1 MIVRSKSLF
10 IAPALAV
17 LLLGGLTACSP
28 STGSSGGGSTPGGSS
43 GGSGASGSTNVCN
56 LISASAAGSALGATY
71 TGAKAGTLSTG
82 EDACTYAAS
91 GSPDALIVTVYEPS
105 SGTNWTTFNG
115 VLESVGPVKAISGVG
130 DKASLGGTQLD
141 VEAGSRFIA
150 IEGDAVTSNPSGA
163 EALAKKLISAL
174 G

>member
-1 MIVRSKSLF
+1 MIVRSKSL
-10 IAPALAV
+10 ILAPALAAV
-17 LLLGGLTACSP
+17 LLGALTACSP
-28 STGSSGGGSTPGGSS
+28 SGGSTSGGSTSGGSS
-43 GGSGASGSTNVCN
+43 GGSGSSGSTNVCS
-56 LISASAAGSALGATY
+56 LISASAAGSAMGATY
-71 TGAKAGTLSTG
+71 TGAKSGTLSTG

-105 SGTNWTTFNG
+105 SNTNWTTFNG
-115 VLESVGPVKAISGVG
+115 VLESLGPVKAVSGVG

-141 VEAGSRFIA
+141 VEAGTRFIA

-163 EALAKKLISAL
+163 ESLAKTLISAL